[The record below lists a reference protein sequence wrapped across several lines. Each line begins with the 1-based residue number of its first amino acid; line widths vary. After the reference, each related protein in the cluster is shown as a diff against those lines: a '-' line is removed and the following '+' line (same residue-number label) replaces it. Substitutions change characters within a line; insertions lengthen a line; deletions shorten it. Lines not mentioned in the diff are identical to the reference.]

1 MTAAVL
7 LGLCLAGGLVLILCS
22 FWPRQPTARRSSRP
36 AGLLRRLLDE
46 AGHPGTPAAAPAL
59 AAAGCALLVFLA
71 LFALTAAAPIAGCF
85 ALFAAAAPWA
95 TLRWQAR
102 RRRTQ
107 LLDVWPDAVDH
118 LRAGVRSGLSLPES
132 LIRLASEGPEP
143 LREPFDEFGRDWRS
157 GQTLQT
163 ALTRLKDR
171 LADPVGDRI
180 VAALQITR
188 EVGGTDLGRL
198 LSTLSAFLREQART
212 RSELE
217 ARKSWT
223 VNGARLAV
231 AAPWAVVLLLATQP
245 AAAQAYAGAT
255 GTFVLGAGL
264 VISLVCYRLMLRIG
278 ALPQERR
285 VLA

>member
-1 MTAAVL
+1 MSIAVV
-7 LGLCLAGGLVLILCS
+7 LGISLGGGLTLILCS
-22 FWPRQPTARRSSRP
+22 FWPRSARPPRRRGPS
-36 AGLLRRLLDE
+36 ALRRLLDE
-46 AGHPGTPAAAPAL
+46 AGHPSIPAGAPVIAAS
-59 AAAGCALLVFLA
+59 GCALLTFLTLLA
-71 LFALTAAAPIAGCF
+71 LTGAAPVAGCF
-85 ALFAAAAPWA
+85 ALFAGAAPWA
-95 TLRWQAR
+95 LLRWQAQ

-132 LIRLASEGPEP
+132 LIRLAAEGPEP
-143 LREPFDEFGRDWRS
+143 LREPFEEFGRDWRS
-157 GQTLQT
+157 GQTLHT
-163 ALTRLKDR
+163 ALARLKDR

-180 VAALQITR
+180 IAALQITR

-198 LSTLSAFLREQART
+198 LSTLSEFLREQART

-231 AAPWAVVLLLATQP
+231 AAPWAVVLLLSTQP
-245 AAAQAYAGAT
+245 AAAQAYAGAS
-255 GTFVLGAGL
+255 GTLVLGSGL
-264 VISLVCYRLMLRIG
+264 LISIVCYRVMLRIG